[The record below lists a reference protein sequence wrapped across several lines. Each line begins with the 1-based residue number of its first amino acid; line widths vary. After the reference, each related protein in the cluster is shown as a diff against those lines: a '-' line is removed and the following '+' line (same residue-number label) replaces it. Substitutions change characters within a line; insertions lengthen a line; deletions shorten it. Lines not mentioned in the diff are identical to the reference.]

1 MSRSSRTCRRA
12 AEVRWTVE
20 THPTL
25 IYCRSRQTVLGSLV
39 ANTGGGYDLT
49 APDAADAVVHIN
61 DLLRVDGGIVTPI
74 YYWTCINES
83 IAPSHAV
90 AIDKL
95 LDAGADPE
103 KRSTYRGRVDTLLL
117 GLVRQHSAWT
127 RYRSNLPVILPL
139 LSRVAINAVST
150 TELKTRFGVLPHRQT
165 ALGLA
170 TFDQGLMRDDRVLS
184 AQRDL
189 ILWLRRFGARLTDGD
204 FFCLCRARRPREG
217 AFNAVEATRCRGR
230 VDGVTARNHTG
241 VDRARRWDRK
251 FLDKQNV
258 FGGAA
263 LTLHNGWSFPP
274 CYFRTA
280 RLLAAEVRL
289 RDGILGR
296 GLGHE
301 IKLLQN
307 IILYLGRADIVGF
320 FPERLDTVLYSAKES
335 KKYRNRGRRDKYC
348 S

>member
-1 MSRSSRTCRRA
+1 MSHSSRTCRRA

-39 ANTGGGYDLT
+39 ANTGGGFDLR
-49 APDAADAVVHIN
+49 APDAADAVAHIN

-74 YYWTCINES
+74 YYWACLNTE
-83 IAPSHAV
+83 IAPSHASS
-90 AIDKL
+90 IRKL
-95 LDAGADPE
+95 MDAGADIE
-103 KRSTYRGRVDTLLL
+103 KRSTYRGHADTLLL

-127 RYRSNLPVILPL
+127 RDVSAAVIISYL
-139 LSRVAINAVST
+139 LDSGAAIDAVST

-170 TFDQGLMRDDRVLS
+170 IFDKGLRRMRDMRVLH
-184 AQRDL
+184 AQREL
-189 ILWLRRFGARLTDGD
+189 IGWLHLSFGGRITDGD
-204 FFCLCRARRPREG
+204 FFCLW
-217 AFNAVEATRCRGR
+217 
-230 VDGVTARNHTG
+230 
-241 VDRARRWDRK
+241 VDRAKRWDRK
-251 FLDKQNV
+251 FLDIYGATLTPQN
-258 FGGAA
+258 A
-263 LTLHNGWSFPP
+263 WSFPP

-289 RDGILGR
+289 RDGILGQ

-307 IILYLGRADIVGF
+307 IIRYLGRADIVGF
-320 FPERLDTVLYSAKES
+320 FPERLETVLYSAKES

>member
-12 AEVRWTVE
+12 AQVRWTVE

-39 ANTGGGYDLT
+39 ANTGGGFDLR
-49 APDAADAVVHIN
+49 APDAADAVAHIN

-74 YYWTCINES
+74 YYWMCINTE
-83 IAPSHAV
+83 IAPHHTSSIRA
-90 AIDKL
+90 L

-170 TFDQGLMRDDRVLS
+170 IFDQGLMRDDRVLS

-204 FFCLCRARRPREG
+204 FFCLW
-217 AFNAVEATRCRGR
+217 
-230 VDGVTARNHTG
+230 
-241 VDRARRWDRK
+241 VDRGKRWDRK
-251 FLDKQNV
+251 FLDRHGATLTPQNR
-258 FGGAA
+258 
-263 LTLHNGWSFPP
+263 WSFPP
-274 CYFRTA
+274 CFFRTA
-280 RLLAAEVRL
+280 RMLGVETKT
-289 RDGILGR
+289 RDGVLGV
-296 GLGHE
+296 GLSHE
-301 IKLLQN
+301 MALLRR
-307 IILYLGRADIVGF
+307 IYAYLGRADIVGF
-320 FPERLDTVLYSAKES
+320 FPERLETVLYSAKES

>member
-1 MSRSSRTCRRA
+1 
-12 AEVRWTVE
+12 
-20 THPTL
+20 
-25 IYCRSRQTVLGSLV
+25 LV
-39 ANTGGGYDLT
+39 ANTGGGFDLR
-49 APDAADAVVHIN
+49 APDAADAVAHIN

-204 FFCLCRARRPREG
+204 FFCLW
-217 AFNAVEATRCRGR
+217 
-230 VDGVTARNHTG
+230 
-241 VDRARRWDRK
+241 VDRGKRWDRK
-251 FLDKQNV
+251 FLDRH
-258 FGGAA
+258 GAA
-263 LTLHNGWSFPP
+263 LTPQNRWSFPP

-280 RLLAAEVRL
+280 RMLGVDTKT
-289 RDGILGR
+289 RDGILGV
-296 GLGHE
+296 GLCHE
-301 IKLLQN
+301 TALLRR
-307 IILYLGRADIVGF
+307 IYAYLGRADVVGF
-320 FPERLDTVLYSAKES
+320 FPERLETVLYSAKES